1 MKSPRGYSL
10 NVKREPSRLKR
21 LVVLVAL
28 AALPAGVL
36 LALAASGCRGREERA
51 SSADT
56 PPDHSQ
62 NSPASVSLPF
72 TPLSFDEAL
81 VRARAEKKLVFVDL
95 YADWCGWCTRMD
107 EDVFTNE
114 RVQTALLGY
123 IPIKVDADRGGRSV
137 AARYRVSGLPT
148 FLLVNGDG
156 EVVGRFDG
164 YMPVDAFLLRLAR
177 SSGARG

>member
-1 MKSPRGYSL
+1 MK
-10 NVKREPSRLKR
+10 VKRAATRAG
-21 LVVLVAL
+21 VLVAL
-28 AALPAGVL
+28 LSAGL
-36 LALAASGCRGREERA
+36 FGGFGCRSRDEDAATGA
-51 SSADT
+51 A
-56 PPDHSQ
+56 PLDHSKK
-62 NSPASVSLPF
+62 SPLPSSSLPF
-72 TPLSFDEAL
+72 STLSFDEAL
-81 VRARAEKKLVFVDL
+81 AKARAEKKLVFVDL

-107 EDVFTNE
+107 EDVFTDE

-137 AARYRVSGLPT
+137 ATRYRVSGLPT